1 MDLKNAKVLV
11 TGGSSGI
18 GLETAR
24 QLIARGARVAI
35 CGRNLERL
43 QAAAAEIGAL
53 PIHADVSQEQDVKG
67 MIQTVIET
75 FGDYNVLINNAAFG
89 YFAPLTELEVGPFEA
104 LLATNITGAMLV
116 GRESA
121 KYFVEKQYGNLINVA
136 SSAGTTGFAGGT
148 AYVASKFALRGMTD
162 CWRHELR
169 KQNVRVMLINPSE
182 VQTDFATNSGRE
194 ARPFNESKLQAT
206 EIAHTI
212 VAMLELNDVGFIPE
226 VGVWATNPK

>member
-1 MDLKNAKVLV
+1 MNLQNAKVLL

-24 QLIARGARVAI
+24 QLLARGAHVAI

-43 QAAAAEIGAL
+43 QAAAAETGAL

-67 MIQTVIET
+67 MFQTALET
-75 FGDYNVLINNAAFG
+75 FGDLNVVINNAAYG
-89 YFAPLTELEVGPFEA
+89 YFAPLTELDAPQFEA
-104 LLATNITGAMLV
+104 MMATNVTGAMLV
-116 GRESA
+116 GREAA
-121 KYFVEKQYGNLINVA
+121 KHFISKQYGTLINVA
-136 SSAGTTGFAGGT
+136 SSAATTGFAGGT

-169 KQNVRVMLINPSE
+169 KHNIRVMLLNPSE
-182 VQTDFATNSGRE
+182 VQTDFSVNSGRE
-194 ARPFNESKLQAT
+194 ARPFNETKLQAG
-206 EIAHTI
+206 EIAHTLL
-212 VAMLELNDVGFIPE
+212 AMLELSDVGFIPE